1 MTHFTI
7 REIQT
12 VDDLPDHHSNFKKAN
27 PNNRGELANTPGG
40 DTIIVVYDTEQGDK
54 PYLYNRIKFDNQYIN
69 VMRDD
74 NIVIVYK
81 IISYPDDDI
90 NM

>member
-1 MTHFTI
+1 MIYQIIIVTLKKQ
-7 REIQT
+7 IQT
-12 VDDLPDHHSNFKKAN
+12 IEESI
-27 PNNRGELANTPGG
+27 ANTPGG

-69 VMRDD
+69 AMRDD